1 MPVTDAN
8 AQGGREQ
15 MAEPEQQNTIAV
27 SELSHGRWLV
37 TLHGEHDLSTAPALR
52 EQLETIIRRPGAV
65 IVDLTPTTFIDS
77 SILGTLLD
85 MERPSQANSNPRL
98 GLILLPESAPD
109 RLLTLVGVR
118 RAFTTY
124 TSLQEAVAQFEATV
138 EPADPRLTARLTARK
153 ERIVKNEQAF
163 RDYNNRRM
171 EAEPI
176 EATDDEELI
185 PFVCECGDSDCI
197 EALMITAAEFTEAHS
212 AANRFVVK
220 SGHVYPDVEV
230 VVRESSSHAIV
241 EKHPVLVSDA
251 S

>member
-1 MPVTDAN
+1 
-8 AQGGREQ
+8 
-15 MAEPEQQNTIAV
+15 MAEPDQQNTIAV

-52 EQLETIIRRPGAV
+52 EQLDTIIRRPGAV

-77 SILGTLLD
+77 TILGTLLD
-85 MERPSQANSNPRL
+85 TERPSQANPSPRL
-98 GLILLPESAPD
+98 SLILLSESAPD

-118 RAFTTY
+118 RAFTTFA
-124 TSLQEAVAQFEATV
+124 SLEEAVAKFEATV
-138 EPADPRLTARLTARK
+138 EPQLNERLTARK

-171 EAEPI
+171 QAEPI
-176 EATDDEELI
+176 DATDDQELI
-185 PFVCECGDSDCI
+185 PFVCECGDVDCI

-212 AANRFVVK
+212 APNRFVVK

-230 VVRESSSHAIV
+230 VVSESASHAIV
-241 EKHPVLVSDA
+241 EKHPLLVNDA

>member
-1 MPVTDAN
+1 
-8 AQGGREQ
+8 
-15 MAEPEQQNTIAV
+15 MAEPDQQNTIAV

-52 EQLETIIRRPGAV
+52 EQLDTIIHRPGAV

-77 SILGTLLD
+77 TILGTLLET
-85 MERPSQANSNPRL
+85 ERPSPANPSPRL
-98 GLILLPESAPD
+98 SLILRSESAPD

-118 RAFTTY
+118 RAFTTFA
-124 TSLQEAVAQFEATV
+124 SLEEAVARFDATV
-138 EPADPRLTARLTARK
+138 EPQLSERLTARK

-171 EAEPI
+171 QAEPI
-176 EATDDEELI
+176 DATDDEELI
-185 PFVCECGDSDCI
+185 PFVCECGDVDCI

-230 VVRESSSHAIV
+230 VVSESASHAIV
-241 EKHPVLVSDA
+241 EKHPQLVNDA